1 MEAALRRL
9 LDTFDDPEGCEIP
22 GGDWPSFPREDLS
35 ASVRQIQEELRSEL
49 GLSFDRDAN
58 VQDASFHD
66 ELRILHPESF
76 RANGVVAILPEIA
89 LRFSNFG
96 RLCSIYSAMPDR
108 LTHYPVERITTL
120 LGRHGW
126 T

>member
-1 MEAALRRL
+1 MEAVLRSL

-22 GGDWPSFPREDLS
+22 GGDWRSFPHQELS
-35 ASVRQIQEELRSEL
+35 ASVHQIQEELQSEL

-66 ELRILHPESF
+66 ELRILLPESF
-76 RANGVVAILPEIA
+76 RAKGVVAIVPEIA

-96 RLCSIYSAMPDR
+96 RLCSIYSAMPER
-108 LTHYPVERITTL
+108 LTHYPVERITTQSEIV
-120 LGRHGW
+120 W
-126 T
+126 